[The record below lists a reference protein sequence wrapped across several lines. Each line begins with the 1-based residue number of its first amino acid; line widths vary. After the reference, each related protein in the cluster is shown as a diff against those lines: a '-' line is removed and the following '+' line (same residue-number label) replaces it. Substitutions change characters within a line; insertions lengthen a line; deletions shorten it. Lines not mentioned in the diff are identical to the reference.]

1 MSNPDFE
8 QDQDFGPMSMADAPQ
23 GYVVNRDES
32 DQPFLNAE
40 KADEFDPKILDDVE
54 GLVYLGYLT
63 SDVDIF
69 GHQFTIKTLTRG
81 ERLACA
87 LLVKDYDES
96 FGIGDAL
103 ETVYVAACILM
114 LDGRPLSASLS
125 PEERDPTQR
134 IRTNFNRV
142 QKWYDPVIEAVYA
155 EYGRLLVRQA
165 QAFGELDLKSP
176 ASLPQP

>member
-8 QDQDFGPMSMADAPQ
+8 QDQDFGSANDAPQ
-23 GYVVNRDES
+23 GYLVGRDEA

-54 GLVYLGYLT
+54 GLMYLGYLT